1 MAEEIQ
7 EAVQIIRVAYEG
19 IEIAMKVGSG
29 GISAIQKAIHV
40 LAGLLEYEKSIGK
53 TNLRK
58 LLMKGGDLQVFQFPS
73 SEKKQV
79 ERLAKKYGILYS
91 SLPDVNKEDGMLEIV
106 FHSEAVPRINM
117 MIQKL
122 KEGRIATFEDYVMNG
137 KEEELGKLTSYLKN
151 QKAELNLDENRIL
164 EYQEMAE
171 RAETISKAQDVQL
184 EDITINKSLIAK
196 ETDTEIKMRI
206 PGTWGENVRFL
217 WVSKEQAMDIHDG
230 KTILTFLDQNRTY
243 DIYDKDD
250 HVVDMLSGKELY
262 SKHYDRVEKA
272 VRERFEKSQ
281 KQEIIP
287 KVSKK
292 RKK

>member
-1 MAEEIQ
+1 VAEEIQ

-53 TNLRK
+53 TNLKK

-91 SLPDVNKEDGMLEIV
+91 SLPDVNKEDGMSEIV

-137 KEEELGKLTSYLKN
+137 KEEELGKLTSHLKN

-196 ETDTEIKMRI
+196 ETDTELKMRI

-262 SKHYDRVEKA
+262 NKHYDRVEKA

-281 KQEIIP
+281 KQEKIP

>member
-1 MAEEIQ
+1 VAEEIQ

-29 GISAIQKAIHV
+29 GISALQKAIHV

-91 SLPDVNKEDGMLEIV
+91 SLPDVNKEDGMSEIV

-206 PGTWGENVRFL
+206 PGTWGEDVRFL

-250 HVVDMLSGKELY
+250 RVVDMLSGKELY
-262 SKHYDRVEKA
+262 NKHYDRVEKA

>member
-79 ERLAKKYGILYS
+79 ERLAKKYGVLYS
-91 SLPDVNKEDGMLEIV
+91 SLPDVNKEDGMSEIV

-137 KEEELGKLTSYLKN
+137 KEEELGKLKSYLKN
-151 QKAELNLDENRIL
+151 QKTDLNLDENRVL

-171 RAETISKAQDVQL
+171 RADTISKAQDMHL
-184 EDITINKSLIAK
+184 EDITINKALIAK

-206 PGTWGENVRFL
+206 PGTWGEDVRFL
-217 WVSKEQAMDIHDG
+217 WVSKEHAMDIHDG

-243 DIYDKDD
+243 DIYDKND
-250 HVVDMLSGKELY
+250 HIVDMLSGKEIY
-262 SKHYDRVEKA
+262 NKHYDRVEKV
-272 VRERFEKSQ
+272 VRERYEKSQ
-281 KQEIIP
+281 KQARIP

>member
-53 TNLRK
+53 TNLKK

-91 SLPDVNKEDGMLEIV
+91 SLPDVNKEDGMSEIV

-137 KEEELGKLTSYLKN
+137 KEEELGKLTSHLKN

-196 ETDTEIKMRI
+196 ETDTELKMRI

-262 SKHYDRVEKA
+262 NKHYDRVEKA

-281 KQEIIP
+281 KQEKIP

>member
-29 GISAIQKAIHV
+29 GISALQKAIHV

-91 SLPDVNKEDGMLEIV
+91 SLPDVNKEDGMSEIV

-164 EYQEMAE
+164 EYQELAE

-206 PGTWGENVRFL
+206 PGTWGEDVRFL

-250 HVVDMLSGKELY
+250 RVVDMLSGKELY

>member
-91 SLPDVNKEDGMLEIV
+91 SLPDVNKEGGMSEIV

-151 QKAELNLDENRIL
+151 QKTELNLDENRIL

-206 PGTWGENVRFL
+206 PGTWGEDVRFL

-262 SKHYDRVEKA
+262 NKHYDRVEKV